1 MNIGKVLRERAKFPV
16 YVLEPKKKPDNWG
29 LYPNLRIN
37 ESIFFEEDEF
47 VYLVSFFSHDAL
59 EILKM
64 QDAAITEAAKGL
76 KKDGWEFWLHAAN
89 HKIKKSE
96 RLYSSEI
103 RFVFKVK
110 NAPQKIQEE
119 GREDGKD

>member
-16 YVLEPKKKPDNWG
+16 YVLEPKKKPDSWG

-47 VYLVSFFSHDAL
+47 VYLVSLFSHDAL
-59 EILKM
+59 EILEM

-76 KKDGWEFWLHAAN
+76 KKNGREFWLHAAN
-89 HKIKKSE
+89 HKVQNLKE
-96 RLYSSEI
+96 PYSAKI

-110 NAPQKIQEE
+110 NAPPKIEE
-119 GREDGKD
+119 EVK

>member
-29 LYPNLRIN
+29 LYPNMRVDGLM
-37 ESIFFEEDEF
+37 FFKEDEF
-47 VYLVSFFSHDAL
+47 IYWVSLFSHDVL
-59 EILKM
+59 EIVRMK
-64 QDAAITEAAKGL
+64 DAAIAEAAKGF

-89 HKIKKSE
+89 NKVQNLKEPCSAK
-96 RLYSSEI
+96 I

-119 GREDGKD
+119 VK